1 MANPLKTKWAA
12 GEATLGA
19 WLAMPSTV
27 SAELMAR
34 LGFDWLTID
43 LQHGLIDFARMV
55 EMLQAIGTTP
65 TTAMVRV
72 PVAESSW
79 IGRVLDA
86 GAAGVIVPLVDTADE
101 ARTAVEA
108 CRYPPRGRRSYGPFR
123 AAVIAGGSY
132 SPRADEDVVCL
143 VMIETRD
150 GLDNLDAILDVPGID
165 GVFVG
170 PNDLSLALGLPPGGD
185 HDERVFVEAI
195 ERIVAGCRARGL
207 VAGCASTAAI
217 APKRLAQGFGFVEV
231 SRDAAAMMR
240 AASEDLR
247 ALRAVV
253 AQAAG
258 GASAAR

>member
-1 MANPLKTKWAA
+1 MNAIRRKWAA
-12 GEATLGA
+12 GEAALGA

-27 SAELMAR
+27 SAEIMAR

-55 EMLQAIGTTP
+55 EMLQAIATTP

-72 PVAESSW
+72 PVGEASW

-86 GAAGVIVPLVDTADE
+86 GAAGVIVPLVDDADE
-101 ARTAVEA
+101 ARAAVDA
-108 CRYPPRGRRSYGPFR
+108 CRYPPRGHRSYGPFR
-123 AAVIAGGSY
+123 AAYVLDGKYTTAVDQDVI
-132 SPRADEDVVCL
+132 CL

-170 PNDLSLALGLPPGGD
+170 PNDLSLALGLAPASD
-185 HDERVFVEAI
+185 QEAKVFTDAI
-195 ERIVAGCRARGL
+195 DRIVGGCRARGL
-207 VAGCASTAAI
+207 IAGCACTAAI
-217 APKRLAQGFGFVEV
+217 APKRLAQGFRFVEV
-231 SRDAAAMMR
+231 SRDASSMVR

-247 ALRAVV
+247 GVRELLARA
-253 AQAAG
+253 
-258 GASAAR
+258 AAR

>member
-1 MANPLKTKWAA
+1 MANALKQKWAA
-12 GEATLGA
+12 GEAALGA

-43 LQHGLIDFARMV
+43 LQHGLIDFARMI

-72 PVAESSW
+72 PVNEQSW

-86 GAAGVIVPLVDTADE
+86 GAAGVIVPLVDNAEE
-101 ARTAVEA
+101 ARAAVA
-108 CRYPPRGRRSYGPFR
+108 SCRYPPRGRRSYGPFR
-123 AAVIAGGSY
+123 AATLAGGSY
-132 SPRADEDVVCL
+132 SPSADQDVVCL

-150 GLDNLDAILDVPGID
+150 GLANLESILDTPGID

-170 PNDLSLALGLPPGGD
+170 PNDLSLGLGLPPRAD
-185 HDERVFVEAI
+185 HDEPVFVDAI
-195 ERIVAGCRARGL
+195 RRIVDGCNARGL
-207 VAGCASTAAI
+207 VAGCAGTAAI
-217 APKRLAQGFGFVEV
+217 APKRLAQGFRFVEV
-231 SRDAAAMMR
+231 SRDGAAMTR

-247 ALRAVV
+247 GVRTALGGSTA
-253 AQAAG
+253 AAG
-258 GASAAR
+258 RV

>member
-1 MANPLKTKWAA
+1 MTNALKRKWAA
-12 GEATLGA
+12 GEAALGA

-65 TTAMVRV
+65 TTTIVRV
-72 PVAESSW
+72 PLAESSW

-86 GAAGVIVPLVDTADE
+86 GAQGVIAPLIDTADE
-101 ARTAVEA
+101 ARAVVEA

-123 AAVIAGGSY
+123 AAILAGGSY
-132 SPRADEDVVCL
+132 TPSADEEVVCL
-143 VMIETRD
+143 VMIETRA
-150 GLDNLDAILDVPGID
+150 GLDNLEAILDVPGID

-170 PNDLSLALGLPPGGD
+170 PNDLSLALGLPPAAD
-185 HDERVFVEAI
+185 HDVPSFTDAI
-195 ERIVAGCRARGL
+195 DRIVAGCRSRGL
-207 VAGCASTAAI
+207 VAGCAGNAAV
-217 APKRLAQGFGFVEV
+217 AHKRLAQGFRFVEV

-240 AASEDLR
+240 AAGEDLR
-247 ALRAVV
+247 GVRALL
-253 AQAAG
+253 
-258 GASAAR
+258 ASRE